1 MCIFV
6 PDSILSKLPALFQ
19 NLFAIATPQSIT
31 DVEPFLSEAI
41 QRNLVVPLKQ
51 LSKTGDIVLQ
61 GHLHFLAFRS
71 REIDHIFQFLESLI
85 DLFICHSCSILTE
98 CY

>member
-6 PDSILSKLPALFQ
+6 PDSILPKLPALFQ
-19 NLFAIATPQSIT
+19 KLFAITPTQSIP
-31 DVEPFLSEAI
+31 DAEPFFTEAF
-41 QRNLVVPLKQ
+41 QRNLIVPLKQ
-51 LSKTGDIVLQ
+51 LSKAGHIVLQ

-85 DLFICHSCSILTE
+85 AFCHTCYFLTDCS
-98 CY
+98 